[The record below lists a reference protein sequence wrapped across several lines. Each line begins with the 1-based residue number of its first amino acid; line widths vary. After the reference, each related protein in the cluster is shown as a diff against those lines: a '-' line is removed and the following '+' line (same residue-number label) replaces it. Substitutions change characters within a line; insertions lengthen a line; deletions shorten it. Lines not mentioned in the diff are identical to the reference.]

1 METTS
6 QIVVNQK
13 SNDFEEEEP
22 LVDKTEALVLHSR
35 RTERQRKKQQK
46 KTKVLPFEA
55 RGLLDLP
62 YELILE
68 ILALL
73 EPSDIFIISR
83 TNKSLAQFIASEELP
98 IANSIIKCR
107 YSCLSQCFRPPALMK
122 HIGPTYIEALQNKAR
137 HDLMAIHRKSFQHV
151 KAPDPDLVC
160 TCITCI
166 LRWNSLCLIIDF
178 AHWQDYLDKGEPI
191 PMIPRGTLLAWN
203 QDLLERNAGIAEK
216 ALIQPLWYARIL
228 QLHLN
233 STIRSITRHS
243 ANKGNKRPRFQMSDE
258 EKASGNDRFL
268 AEVGPPSLDFPFHRD
283 NYYMLEAYLPNRG
296 WDRGERGWKYM
307 QADQHEKDL
316 EFILRWTQRR
326 LAVAAALSS

>member
-1 METTS
+1 MRLNVIPRLTFSVYVSAHSDVIWTPLVNLSLWTTFLVSSQAILCATCWFGPLCRSGAEKSPLTTSNLQNLSHLQHLNMHCWHNHAARLRSKKMETTS

-122 HIGPTYIEALQNKAR
+122 DIGPTYIEALQYRAR
-137 HDLMAIHRKSFQHV
+137 
-151 KAPDPDLVC
+151 
-160 TCITCI
+160 
-166 LRWNSLCLIIDF
+166 
-178 AHWQDYLDKGEPI
+178 
-191 PMIPRGTLLAWN
+191 
-203 QDLLERNAGIAEK
+203 
-216 ALIQPLWYARIL
+216 
-228 QLHLN
+228 
-233 STIRSITRHS
+233 
-243 ANKGNKRPRFQMSDE
+243 
-258 EKASGNDRFL
+258 
-268 AEVGPPSLDFPFHRD
+268 
-283 NYYMLEAYLPNRG
+283 
-296 WDRGERGWKYM
+296 
-307 QADQHEKDL
+307 
-316 EFILRWTQRR
+316 
-326 LAVAAALSS
+326 